1 MNKVNVGLGGISRNT
16 DDGVSKD
23 GMCSELINARPKNGS
38 IEPVGRPILER
49 QFAEG
54 KSPVFVHKNGTYEHL
69 ISYANDIVLF
79 DSDKVDGQWVVKNTT
94 FAQIPGVKQIQS
106 VGNILVMATGES
118 IHYAIFIGGEYTY
131 LGDQIPEPSIRF
143 SCIKEEAVYS
153 DDISC
158 NLEPAVRIQDV
169 GSLATLNEAGEKI
182 ITNSFKASYYKLL
195 QEDVYDAGHVIYPV
209 LVRYAVRL
217 FDESYVMHSSPLLVG
232 EPNFI
237 RMAVSKTKFDF
248 DSLSVEGFTYK
259 LIANPR
265 TIGVKYDLSGLSGWK
280 DVASSV
286 DIFVSRPF
294 VINDLDSTIKTVTVL
309 DKNNMMVDLPF
320 KSESELLEEIGE
332 ISNFYLVKSIPI
344 GDISNGFEN
353 IFAEGK
359 AFKNLEQQ
367 EIATDDDFTRS
378 RITGN
383 LYTYN
388 GKLHVGNIREK
399 LAKPYPLGMFAVSD
413 INEFTVNTEVH
424 VKTESGMKIVH
435 GASTAYGAMVSP
447 YLSYPD
453 SRAVKMIIYNDKYYD
468 EIPLKPH
475 PFLNIAYSLKG
486 LYPYSITDKYGT
498 YTPLPEDSVSV
509 APNKLKVSNVSNPFY
524 FPAKQTYTVSS
535 RNIVAMATA
544 TTALSTGQFG
554 QFPLYVFTGEG
565 VFALSVG
572 TGDIAYANSFS
583 VTRDVCNNPD
593 SIVSTDDAIV
603 FSTDS
608 GLKVLSG
615 STVRDISSDMEG
627 YLPTAVDSSPIIKKI
642 AGVGGFSDKLSSTEF
657 IYYLEEAKVG
667 YNYKDKEVI
676 VANRNYPY
684 SYVFNM
690 QSGSWYKISASI
702 NRFLNSYPECLAV
715 FNDHGVYNM
724 HNGHRTVNKI
734 LLLTRPIKFGTL
746 THKRIVQSAIR
757 GVIRPSESLVYFRGE
772 TVKFRDQEILA
783 FSKCGFYVLGSN
795 DAEHFILLSGRE
807 KIEDV
812 RDLITKMNKTKAFK
826 YFMIALV
833 GGVRTDVALNYI
845 EFMVD
850 ETYTNRLR

>member
-79 DSDKVDGQWVVKNTT
+79 DSDKVDGQWVVKNTA

-143 SCIKEEAVYS
+143 SCIKEEAAYS

-367 EIATDDDFTRS
+367 EVATDDDFTRS

-667 YNYKDKEVI
+667 YNYEDKEVI

-690 QSGSWYKISASI
+690 QSGSW
-702 NRFLNSYPECLAV
+702 
-715 FNDHGVYNM
+715 
-724 HNGHRTVNKI
+724 
-734 LLLTRPIKFGTL
+734 
-746 THKRIVQSAIR
+746 
-757 GVIRPSESLVYFRGE
+757 
-772 TVKFRDQEILA
+772 
-783 FSKCGFYVLGSN
+783 
-795 DAEHFILLSGRE
+795 
-807 KIEDV
+807 
-812 RDLITKMNKTKAFK
+812 
-826 YFMIALV
+826 
-833 GGVRTDVALNYI
+833 
-845 EFMVD
+845 
-850 ETYTNRLR
+850 

>member
-79 DSDKVDGQWVVKNTT
+79 DSDKVDGQWVVKNTA

-367 EIATDDDFTRS
+367 EVATDDDFTRS

-486 LYPYSITDKYGT
+486 LYPHSITDKYGT

-667 YNYKDKEVI
+667 YNYEDKEVI

-690 QSGSWYKISASI
+690 QSGSW
-702 NRFLNSYPECLAV
+702 
-715 FNDHGVYNM
+715 
-724 HNGHRTVNKI
+724 
-734 LLLTRPIKFGTL
+734 
-746 THKRIVQSAIR
+746 
-757 GVIRPSESLVYFRGE
+757 
-772 TVKFRDQEILA
+772 
-783 FSKCGFYVLGSN
+783 
-795 DAEHFILLSGRE
+795 
-807 KIEDV
+807 
-812 RDLITKMNKTKAFK
+812 
-826 YFMIALV
+826 
-833 GGVRTDVALNYI
+833 
-845 EFMVD
+845 
-850 ETYTNRLR
+850 

>member
-1 MNKVNVGLGGISRNT
+1 M
-16 DDGVSKD
+16 
-23 GMCSELINARPKNGS
+23 
-38 IEPVGRPILER
+38 
-49 QFAEG
+49 
-54 KSPVFVHKNGTYEHL
+54 
-69 ISYANDIVLF
+69 
-79 DSDKVDGQWVVKNTT
+79 VKN
-94 FAQIPGVKQIQS
+94 
-106 VGNILVMATGES
+106 
-118 IHYAIFIGGEYTY
+118 
-131 LGDQIPEPSIRF
+131 
-143 SCIKEEAVYS
+143 
-153 DDISC
+153 
-158 NLEPAVRIQDV
+158 
-169 GSLATLNEAGEKI
+169 

-367 EIATDDDFTRS
+367 EVATDDDFTRS

-486 LYPYSITDKYGT
+486 LYPHSITDKYGT
-498 YTPLPEDSVSV
+498 YTPLLEDSVSV

-667 YNYKDKEVI
+667 YNYEDKEVI

>member
-367 EIATDDDFTRS
+367 EVATDDDFTRS

-667 YNYKDKEVI
+667 YNYEDKEVI

-783 FSKCGFYVLGSN
+783 FSKCGFYILGSN

-812 RDLITKMNKTKAFK
+812 RDLIINKSNLSKIV
-826 YFMIALV
+826 YIMI
-833 GGVRTDVALNYI
+833 
-845 EFMVD
+845 
-850 ETYTNRLR
+850 

>member
-79 DSDKVDGQWVVKNTT
+79 DSDKVDGQWVVKNTA

-143 SCIKEEAVYS
+143 SCIKEEAAYS

-237 RMAVSKTKFDF
+237 RMTVSKTKFDF

-367 EIATDDDFTRS
+367 EVATDDDFTRS

-486 LYPYSITDKYGT
+486 LYPHSITDKYGT

-667 YNYKDKEVI
+667 YNYEDKEVI

-690 QSGSWYKISASI
+690 QSGSW
-702 NRFLNSYPECLAV
+702 
-715 FNDHGVYNM
+715 
-724 HNGHRTVNKI
+724 
-734 LLLTRPIKFGTL
+734 
-746 THKRIVQSAIR
+746 
-757 GVIRPSESLVYFRGE
+757 
-772 TVKFRDQEILA
+772 
-783 FSKCGFYVLGSN
+783 
-795 DAEHFILLSGRE
+795 
-807 KIEDV
+807 
-812 RDLITKMNKTKAFK
+812 
-826 YFMIALV
+826 
-833 GGVRTDVALNYI
+833 
-845 EFMVD
+845 
-850 ETYTNRLR
+850 

>member
-79 DSDKVDGQWVVKNTT
+79 DSDKVDGQWVVKNTA

-143 SCIKEEAVYS
+143 SCIKEEAAYS

-309 DKNNMMVDLPF
+309 DKNNMMVDLLF

-367 EIATDDDFTRS
+367 EVATDDDFTRS

-486 LYPYSITDKYGT
+486 LYPHSITDKYGT

-667 YNYKDKEVI
+667 YNYEDKEVI

-690 QSGSWYKISASI
+690 QSGSW
-702 NRFLNSYPECLAV
+702 
-715 FNDHGVYNM
+715 
-724 HNGHRTVNKI
+724 
-734 LLLTRPIKFGTL
+734 
-746 THKRIVQSAIR
+746 
-757 GVIRPSESLVYFRGE
+757 
-772 TVKFRDQEILA
+772 
-783 FSKCGFYVLGSN
+783 
-795 DAEHFILLSGRE
+795 
-807 KIEDV
+807 
-812 RDLITKMNKTKAFK
+812 
-826 YFMIALV
+826 
-833 GGVRTDVALNYI
+833 
-845 EFMVD
+845 
-850 ETYTNRLR
+850 

>member
-1 MNKVNVGLGGISRNT
+1 MI
-16 DDGVSKD
+16 
-23 GMCSELINARPKNGS
+23 
-38 IEPVGRPILER
+38 
-49 QFAEG
+49 
-54 KSPVFVHKNGTYEHL
+54 
-69 ISYANDIVLF
+69 
-79 DSDKVDGQWVVKNTT
+79 
-94 FAQIPGVKQIQS
+94 
-106 VGNILVMATGES
+106 
-118 IHYAIFIGGEYTY
+118 
-131 LGDQIPEPSIRF
+131 
-143 SCIKEEAVYS
+143 
-153 DDISC
+153 
-158 NLEPAVRIQDV
+158 
-169 GSLATLNEAGEKI
+169 
-182 ITNSFKASYYKLL
+182 
-195 QEDVYDAGHVIYPV
+195 
-209 LVRYAVRL
+209 
-217 FDESYVMHSSPLLVG
+217 
-232 EPNFI
+232 
-237 RMAVSKTKFDF
+237 F

-265 TIGVKYDLSGLSGWK
+265 IIGVKYDLSGLSGWK

-320 KSESELLEEIGE
+320 KSESELLEEIGD

-367 EIATDDDFTRS
+367 DVATDDDFTRS
-378 RITGN
+378 GITGN

-486 LYPYSITDKYGT
+486 LYPHSITDKYGT

-572 TGDIAYANSFS
+572 TGDIAYANSIS

-615 STVRDISSDMEG
+615 STVRGISSDMEG

-667 YNYKDKEVI
+667 YNYEDKEVI

-724 HNGHRTVNKI
+724 HNGHRTVNKN
-734 LLLTRPIKFGTL
+734 
-746 THKRIVQSAIR
+746 
-757 GVIRPSESLVYFRGE
+757 
-772 TVKFRDQEILA
+772 TV
-783 FSKCGFYVLGSN
+783 
-795 DAEHFILLSGRE
+795 
-807 KIEDV
+807 
-812 RDLITKMNKTKAFK
+812 
-826 YFMIALV
+826 
-833 GGVRTDVALNYI
+833 TDSSYQVWYAYP
-845 EFMVD
+845 
-850 ETYTNRLR
+850 

>member
-1 MNKVNVGLGGISRNT
+1 M
-16 DDGVSKD
+16 
-23 GMCSELINARPKNGS
+23 
-38 IEPVGRPILER
+38 
-49 QFAEG
+49 
-54 KSPVFVHKNGTYEHL
+54 
-69 ISYANDIVLF
+69 
-79 DSDKVDGQWVVKNTT
+79 
-94 FAQIPGVKQIQS
+94 
-106 VGNILVMATGES
+106 
-118 IHYAIFIGGEYTY
+118 
-131 LGDQIPEPSIRF
+131 
-143 SCIKEEAVYS
+143 
-153 DDISC
+153 
-158 NLEPAVRIQDV
+158 
-169 GSLATLNEAGEKI
+169 
-182 ITNSFKASYYKLL
+182 
-195 QEDVYDAGHVIYPV
+195 
-209 LVRYAVRL
+209 
-217 FDESYVMHSSPLLVG
+217 
-232 EPNFI
+232 
-237 RMAVSKTKFDF
+237 
-248 DSLSVEGFTYK
+248 
-259 LIANPR
+259 
-265 TIGVKYDLSGLSGWK
+265 
-280 DVASSV
+280 
-286 DIFVSRPF
+286 
-294 VINDLDSTIKTVTVL
+294 
-309 DKNNMMVDLPF
+309 
-320 KSESELLEEIGE
+320 
-332 ISNFYLVKSIPI
+332 
-344 GDISNGFEN
+344 
-353 IFAEGK
+353 
-359 AFKNLEQQ
+359 
-367 EIATDDDFTRS
+367 
-378 RITGN
+378 
-383 LYTYN
+383 
-388 GKLHVGNIREK
+388 
-399 LAKPYPLGMFAVSD
+399 
-413 INEFTVNTEVH
+413 
-424 VKTESGMKIVH
+424 
-435 GASTAYGAMVSP
+435 
-447 YLSYPD
+447 
-453 SRAVKMIIYNDKYYD
+453 
-468 EIPLKPH
+468 
-475 PFLNIAYSLKG
+475 
-486 LYPYSITDKYGT
+486 
-498 YTPLPEDSVSV
+498 PEDSVSV

-608 GLKVLSG
+608 GLKILSG
-615 STVRDISSDMEG
+615 STVRDISSDMDG
-627 YLPTAVDSSPIIKKI
+627 YLPTVVDSSPIIKKI

-667 YNYKDKEVI
+667 YNYEDKEVI

-715 FNDHGVYNM
+715 FNDYGVYNM

-783 FSKCGFYVLGSN
+783 FSKCGFYILGSN

-833 GGVRTDVALNYI
+833 GGIRTDVALNYI

>member
-1 MNKVNVGLGGISRNT
+1 M
-16 DDGVSKD
+16 
-23 GMCSELINARPKNGS
+23 
-38 IEPVGRPILER
+38 
-49 QFAEG
+49 
-54 KSPVFVHKNGTYEHL
+54 
-69 ISYANDIVLF
+69 
-79 DSDKVDGQWVVKNTT
+79 
-94 FAQIPGVKQIQS
+94 
-106 VGNILVMATGES
+106 
-118 IHYAIFIGGEYTY
+118 
-131 LGDQIPEPSIRF
+131 
-143 SCIKEEAVYS
+143 
-153 DDISC
+153 
-158 NLEPAVRIQDV
+158 
-169 GSLATLNEAGEKI
+169 
-182 ITNSFKASYYKLL
+182 
-195 QEDVYDAGHVIYPV
+195 YDAGHVIYPV

-217 FDESYVMHSSPLLVG
+217 FDESYVMYSSPLLVG

-367 EIATDDDFTRS
+367 EVATDDDFTRS

-486 LYPYSITDKYGT
+486 LYPHSITDKYGT

-627 YLPTAVDSSPIIKKI
+627 YLPTVVDSSPIIKKI

-667 YNYKDKEVI
+667 YNYEDKEVI

>member
-1 MNKVNVGLGGISRNT
+1 MRLPMNT
-16 DDGVSKD
+16 
-23 GMCSELINARPKNGS
+23 
-38 IEPVGRPILER
+38 
-49 QFAEG
+49 
-54 KSPVFVHKNGTYEHL
+54 
-69 ISYANDIVLF
+69 
-79 DSDKVDGQWVVKNTT
+79 
-94 FAQIPGVKQIQS
+94 
-106 VGNILVMATGES
+106 
-118 IHYAIFIGGEYTY
+118 
-131 LGDQIPEPSIRF
+131 
-143 SCIKEEAVYS
+143 
-153 DDISC
+153 
-158 NLEPAVRIQDV
+158 
-169 GSLATLNEAGEKI
+169 SLATLKPSGIRRINALAAQHPGCIALALGEPDFPTPDVISAEVTAALDRGDTHYPPNNGRPALREALSAYMG
-182 ITNSFKASYYKLL
+182 
-195 QEDVYDAGHVIYPV
+195 DAGLTFSADEVILTDGATEALSATFMAMLNPGDEVIIPTPAFGLYESIV
-209 LVRYAVRL
+209 VANHAKAVFL
-217 FDESYVMHSSPLLVG
+217 DTEPAQFQIDEDALRACVTPATKAIVICTPNNPTGCILNAASLDAVARVG

-367 EIATDDDFTRS
+367 EVATDDDFTRS

-486 LYPYSITDKYGT
+486 LYPHSITDKYGT

-667 YNYKDKEVI
+667 YNYEDKEVI

-783 FSKCGFYVLGSN
+783 FSKCGFYG
-795 DAEHFILLSGRE
+795 
-807 KIEDV
+807 
-812 RDLITKMNKTKAFK
+812 
-826 YFMIALV
+826 
-833 GGVRTDVALNYI
+833 
-845 EFMVD
+845 
-850 ETYTNRLR
+850 

>member
-79 DSDKVDGQWVVKNTT
+79 DSDKVDGQWVVKNTA

-143 SCIKEEAVYS
+143 SCIKEEAAYS

-237 RMAVSKTKFDF
+237 RMAVSKTKF
-248 DSLSVEGFTYK
+248 
-259 LIANPR
+259 
-265 TIGVKYDLSGLSGWK
+265 DLSGLSGWK

-367 EIATDDDFTRS
+367 EVATDDDFTRS

-486 LYPYSITDKYGT
+486 LYPHSITDKYGT

-667 YNYKDKEVI
+667 YNYEDKEVI

>member
-79 DSDKVDGQWVVKNTT
+79 DSDKVAGQWVIKNIA

-106 VGNILVMATGES
+106 VGNILVMATDES

-158 NLEPAVRIQDV
+158 NLEPAVRLQDV

-195 QEDVYDAGHVIYPV
+195 QEDVYDAGHVIYPI

-248 DSLSVEGFTYK
+248 DSLSVESFTYK

-309 DKNNMMVDLPF
+309 DENNMMVDLPF

-367 EIATDDDFTRS
+367 DVATDDDFTRS

-399 LAKPYPLGMFAVSD
+399 LAKPYPLVMFAVSD

-435 GASTAYGAMVSP
+435 GASMAYGAMVSP

-509 APNKLKVSNVSNPFY
+509 APDKLKVSNVSNPFY

-608 GLKVLSG
+608 GLKILSG
-615 STVRDISSDMEG
+615 STVRDISSDMDG
-627 YLPTAVDSSPIIKKI
+627 YLPTVVDSSPIIKKI

-667 YNYKDKEVI
+667 YNYEDKEVI

-715 FNDHGVYNM
+715 FNDYGVYNM

-783 FSKCGFYVLGSN
+783 FSKCGFYILGSN

-833 GGVRTDVALNYI
+833 GGIRTDVALNYI

>member
-16 DDGVSKD
+16 DDSVSKD

-69 ISYANDIVLF
+69 ISYANDIVFF
-79 DSDKVDGQWVVKNTT
+79 DSDKVAGQWVVKNTA
-94 FAQIPGVKQIQS
+94 FAQISGVKQIQS

-131 LGDQIPEPSIRF
+131 LGDSIPEPSIRF

-320 KSESELLEEIGE
+320 KSESELLEEIGD

-367 EIATDDDFTRS
+367 DVATDDDFTRS
-378 RITGN
+378 GITGN

-486 LYPYSITDKYGT
+486 LYPHSITDKYGT

-615 STVRDISSDMEG
+615 STVRGISSDMEG

-667 YNYKDKEVI
+667 YNYEDKEVI

-783 FSKCGFYVLGSN
+783 FSKCGFYILGSN

-833 GGVRTDVALNYI
+833 GGVRTDVALTI
-845 EFMVD
+845 LSLWWMKP
-850 ETYTNRLR
+850 TRIA

>member
-1 MNKVNVGLGGISRNT
+1 M
-16 DDGVSKD
+16 
-23 GMCSELINARPKNGS
+23 
-38 IEPVGRPILER
+38 
-49 QFAEG
+49 
-54 KSPVFVHKNGTYEHL
+54 
-69 ISYANDIVLF
+69 
-79 DSDKVDGQWVVKNTT
+79 
-94 FAQIPGVKQIQS
+94 
-106 VGNILVMATGES
+106 
-118 IHYAIFIGGEYTY
+118 
-131 LGDQIPEPSIRF
+131 
-143 SCIKEEAVYS
+143 
-153 DDISC
+153 
-158 NLEPAVRIQDV
+158 
-169 GSLATLNEAGEKI
+169 NEAGEKI

-367 EIATDDDFTRS
+367 EVATDDDFTRS

-399 LAKPYPLGMFAVSD
+399 LAKPYPLGIFAVSD

-667 YNYKDKEVI
+667 YNYEDKEVI

-757 GVIRPSESLVYFRGE
+757 GIIRPSESLVYFRGE

-783 FSKCGFYVLGSN
+783 FSKCGFYILGSN

-833 GGVRTDVALNYI
+833 GGIRTDVALNYI

>member
-1 MNKVNVGLGGISRNT
+1 
-16 DDGVSKD
+16 
-23 GMCSELINARPKNGS
+23 
-38 IEPVGRPILER
+38 
-49 QFAEG
+49 
-54 KSPVFVHKNGTYEHL
+54 
-69 ISYANDIVLF
+69 
-79 DSDKVDGQWVVKNTT
+79 
-94 FAQIPGVKQIQS
+94 
-106 VGNILVMATGES
+106 
-118 IHYAIFIGGEYTY
+118 
-131 LGDQIPEPSIRF
+131 
-143 SCIKEEAVYS
+143 
-153 DDISC
+153 
-158 NLEPAVRIQDV
+158 
-169 GSLATLNEAGEKI
+169 
-182 ITNSFKASYYKLL
+182 
-195 QEDVYDAGHVIYPV
+195 
-209 LVRYAVRL
+209 
-217 FDESYVMHSSPLLVG
+217 MHSSPLLVG

-320 KSESELLEEIGE
+320 KSESELLEEIGD

-367 EIATDDDFTRS
+367 DVATDDDFTRS
-378 RITGN
+378 GITGN

-486 LYPYSITDKYGT
+486 LYPHSITDKYGT

-615 STVRDISSDMEG
+615 STVRGISSDMEG

-667 YNYKDKEVI
+667 YNYEDKEVI

-783 FSKCGFYVLGSN
+783 FSKCGFYILGSN

>member
-1 MNKVNVGLGGISRNT
+1 MIKNIS
-16 DDGVSKD
+16 
-23 GMCSELINARPKNGS
+23 
-38 IEPVGRPILER
+38 
-49 QFAEG
+49 
-54 KSPVFVHKNGTYEHL
+54 
-69 ISYANDIVLF
+69 
-79 DSDKVDGQWVVKNTT
+79 
-94 FAQIPGVKQIQS
+94 
-106 VGNILVMATGES
+106 
-118 IHYAIFIGGEYTY
+118 
-131 LGDQIPEPSIRF
+131 
-143 SCIKEEAVYS
+143 
-153 DDISC
+153 
-158 NLEPAVRIQDV
+158 
-169 GSLATLNEAGEKI
+169 
-182 ITNSFKASYYKLL
+182 NSFKASYYKLL

-367 EIATDDDFTRS
+367 EVATDDDFTRS

-667 YNYKDKEVI
+667 YNYEDKEVI

>member
-1 MNKVNVGLGGISRNT
+1 M
-16 DDGVSKD
+16 
-23 GMCSELINARPKNGS
+23 
-38 IEPVGRPILER
+38 
-49 QFAEG
+49 
-54 KSPVFVHKNGTYEHL
+54 

-79 DSDKVDGQWVVKNTT
+79 DSDKVAGQWVIKNIA

-106 VGNILVMATGES
+106 VGNILVMATDES

-158 NLEPAVRIQDV
+158 NLEPAVRLQDV

-195 QEDVYDAGHVIYPV
+195 QEDVYDAGHVIYPI

-248 DSLSVEGFTYK
+248 DSLSVESFTYK

-309 DKNNMMVDLPF
+309 DENNMMVDLPF

-367 EIATDDDFTRS
+367 DVATDDDFTRS

-399 LAKPYPLGMFAVSD
+399 LAKPYPLVMFAVSD

-435 GASTAYGAMVSP
+435 GASMAYGAMVSP

-544 TTALSTGQFG
+544 TTAMSTGQFG

-608 GLKVLSG
+608 GLKILSG
-615 STVRDISSDMEG
+615 STVRDISSDMDG
-627 YLPTAVDSSPIIKKI
+627 YLPTVVDSSPIIKKI

-667 YNYKDKEVI
+667 YNYEDKEVI

-690 QSGSWYKISASI
+690 QSSSWYKISASI

-715 FNDHGVYNM
+715 FNDYGVYNM

-734 LLLTRPIKFGTL
+734 LLLTRPIKF
-746 THKRIVQSAIR
+746 
-757 GVIRPSESLVYFRGE
+757 
-772 TVKFRDQEILA
+772 
-783 FSKCGFYVLGSN
+783 
-795 DAEHFILLSGRE
+795 
-807 KIEDV
+807 V
-812 RDLITKMNKTKAFK
+812 RLPINASCNQLF
-826 YFMIALV
+826 
-833 GGVRTDVALNYI
+833 VA
-845 EFMVD
+845 
-850 ETYTNRLR
+850 

>member
-79 DSDKVDGQWVVKNTT
+79 DSDKVDGQWVVKNTA

-169 GSLATLNEAGEKI
+169 GSLVTLNEAGEKI

-367 EIATDDDFTRS
+367 EVATDDDFTRS

-399 LAKPYPLGMFAVSD
+399 LAKPYPLGIFAVSD

-486 LYPYSITDKYGT
+486 LYPHSITDKYGT

-667 YNYKDKEVI
+667 YNYEDKEVI

-690 QSGSWYKISASI
+690 QSGSW
-702 NRFLNSYPECLAV
+702 
-715 FNDHGVYNM
+715 
-724 HNGHRTVNKI
+724 
-734 LLLTRPIKFGTL
+734 
-746 THKRIVQSAIR
+746 
-757 GVIRPSESLVYFRGE
+757 
-772 TVKFRDQEILA
+772 
-783 FSKCGFYVLGSN
+783 
-795 DAEHFILLSGRE
+795 
-807 KIEDV
+807 
-812 RDLITKMNKTKAFK
+812 
-826 YFMIALV
+826 
-833 GGVRTDVALNYI
+833 
-845 EFMVD
+845 
-850 ETYTNRLR
+850 

>member
-69 ISYANDIVLF
+69 ILYANDIVFF
-79 DSDKVDGQWVVKNTT
+79 DSDKVAGQWVVKNTA
-94 FAQIPGVKQIQS
+94 FAQISGVKQIQS

-131 LGDQIPEPSIRF
+131 LGDSIPEPSIRF

-320 KSESELLEEIGE
+320 KSESELLEEIGD

-367 EIATDDDFTRS
+367 DVATDDDFTRS
-378 RITGN
+378 GITGN

-486 LYPYSITDKYGT
+486 LYPHSITDKYGT

-615 STVRDISSDMEG
+615 STVRGISSDMEG

-667 YNYKDKEVI
+667 YNYEDKEVI

-783 FSKCGFYVLGSN
+783 FSKCGFYILGSN
-795 DAEHFILLSGRE
+795 DA
-807 KIEDV
+807 
-812 RDLITKMNKTKAFK
+812 
-826 YFMIALV
+826 
-833 GGVRTDVALNYI
+833 
-845 EFMVD
+845 
-850 ETYTNRLR
+850 

>member
-79 DSDKVDGQWVVKNTT
+79 DSDKVAGQWVIKNIA

-106 VGNILVMATGES
+106 VGNILVMATDES

-158 NLEPAVRIQDV
+158 NLEPAVRLQDV

-195 QEDVYDAGHVIYPV
+195 QEDVYDAGHVIYPI

-248 DSLSVEGFTYK
+248 DSLSVESFTYK

-309 DKNNMMVDLPF
+309 DENNMMVDLPF

-367 EIATDDDFTRS
+367 DVATDDDFTRS

-399 LAKPYPLGMFAVSD
+399 LAKPYPLVMFAVSD

-435 GASTAYGAMVSP
+435 GASMAYGAMVSP

-544 TTALSTGQFG
+544 TTALSMGQFG

-608 GLKVLSG
+608 GLKILSG
-615 STVRDISSDMEG
+615 STVRDISSDMDG
-627 YLPTAVDSSPIIKKI
+627 YLPTVVDSSPIIKKI

-667 YNYKDKEVI
+667 YNYEDKEVI

-715 FNDHGVYNM
+715 FNDYGVYNM

-783 FSKCGFYVLGSN
+783 FSKCGFYILGSN

-833 GGVRTDVALNYI
+833 GGIRTDVALNYI

>member
-1 MNKVNVGLGGISRNT
+1 M
-16 DDGVSKD
+16 
-23 GMCSELINARPKNGS
+23 
-38 IEPVGRPILER
+38 
-49 QFAEG
+49 
-54 KSPVFVHKNGTYEHL
+54 
-69 ISYANDIVLF
+69 
-79 DSDKVDGQWVVKNTT
+79 
-94 FAQIPGVKQIQS
+94 
-106 VGNILVMATGES
+106 
-118 IHYAIFIGGEYTY
+118 
-131 LGDQIPEPSIRF
+131 
-143 SCIKEEAVYS
+143 
-153 DDISC
+153 
-158 NLEPAVRIQDV
+158 
-169 GSLATLNEAGEKI
+169 NEAGEKI

-367 EIATDDDFTRS
+367 EVATDDDFTRS

-509 APNKLKVSNVSNPFY
+509 TPNKLKVSNVSNPFY

-667 YNYKDKEVI
+667 YNYEDKEVI

-702 NRFLNSYPECLAV
+702 DRFLNSYPECLAV

>member
-1 MNKVNVGLGGISRNT
+1 MY
-16 DDGVSKD
+16 
-23 GMCSELINARPKNGS
+23 
-38 IEPVGRPILER
+38 IL
-49 QFAEG
+49 
-54 KSPVFVHKNGTYEHL
+54 KK
-69 ISYANDIVLF
+69 
-79 DSDKVDGQWVVKNTT
+79 VKN
-94 FAQIPGVKQIQS
+94 
-106 VGNILVMATGES
+106 
-118 IHYAIFIGGEYTY
+118 
-131 LGDQIPEPSIRF
+131 
-143 SCIKEEAVYS
+143 
-153 DDISC
+153 IS
-158 NLEPAVRIQDV
+158 
-169 GSLATLNEAGEKI
+169 
-182 ITNSFKASYYKLL
+182 NSFKASYYKLL

-367 EIATDDDFTRS
+367 EVATDDDFTRS

-667 YNYKDKEVI
+667 YNYEDKEVI

>member
-1 MNKVNVGLGGISRNT
+1 MI
-16 DDGVSKD
+16 
-23 GMCSELINARPKNGS
+23 KN
-38 IEPVGRPILER
+38 
-49 QFAEG
+49 
-54 KSPVFVHKNGTYEHL
+54 
-69 ISYANDIVLF
+69 
-79 DSDKVDGQWVVKNTT
+79 
-94 FAQIPGVKQIQS
+94 
-106 VGNILVMATGES
+106 
-118 IHYAIFIGGEYTY
+118 
-131 LGDQIPEPSIRF
+131 
-143 SCIKEEAVYS
+143 
-153 DDISC
+153 
-158 NLEPAVRIQDV
+158 
-169 GSLATLNEAGEKI
+169 

-320 KSESELLEEIGE
+320 KSESELLEEIGD

-367 EIATDDDFTRS
+367 DVATDDDFTRS
-378 RITGN
+378 GITGN

-486 LYPYSITDKYGT
+486 LYPHSITDKYGT

-615 STVRDISSDMEG
+615 STVRGISSDMEG

-667 YNYKDKEVI
+667 YNYEDKEVI

-783 FSKCGFYVLGSN
+783 FSKCGFYILGSN

>member
-1 MNKVNVGLGGISRNT
+1 M
-16 DDGVSKD
+16 
-23 GMCSELINARPKNGS
+23 
-38 IEPVGRPILER
+38 
-49 QFAEG
+49 
-54 KSPVFVHKNGTYEHL
+54 
-69 ISYANDIVLF
+69 
-79 DSDKVDGQWVVKNTT
+79 
-94 FAQIPGVKQIQS
+94 
-106 VGNILVMATGES
+106 
-118 IHYAIFIGGEYTY
+118 
-131 LGDQIPEPSIRF
+131 
-143 SCIKEEAVYS
+143 
-153 DDISC
+153 
-158 NLEPAVRIQDV
+158 
-169 GSLATLNEAGEKI
+169 NEAGEKI

-359 AFKNLEQQ
+359 AFKNLDQQ
-367 EIATDDDFTRS
+367 EVATDDDFTRS

-667 YNYKDKEVI
+667 YNYEDKEVI

-783 FSKCGFYVLGSN
+783 FSKCGFYILGSN

>member
-1 MNKVNVGLGGISRNT
+1 M
-16 DDGVSKD
+16 
-23 GMCSELINARPKNGS
+23 
-38 IEPVGRPILER
+38 
-49 QFAEG
+49 
-54 KSPVFVHKNGTYEHL
+54 
-69 ISYANDIVLF
+69 
-79 DSDKVDGQWVVKNTT
+79 
-94 FAQIPGVKQIQS
+94 
-106 VGNILVMATGES
+106 
-118 IHYAIFIGGEYTY
+118 
-131 LGDQIPEPSIRF
+131 
-143 SCIKEEAVYS
+143 
-153 DDISC
+153 
-158 NLEPAVRIQDV
+158 
-169 GSLATLNEAGEKI
+169 
-182 ITNSFKASYYKLL
+182 
-195 QEDVYDAGHVIYPV
+195 YDAGHVIYPV

-367 EIATDDDFTRS
+367 EVATDDDFTRS

-509 APNKLKVSNVSNPFY
+509 TPNKLKVSNVSNPFY

-667 YNYKDKEVI
+667 YNYEDKEVI

-702 NRFLNSYPECLAV
+702 DRFLNSYPECLAV

>member
-1 MNKVNVGLGGISRNT
+1 MGCKEYNFRADTWRKADTICREYPRHG
-16 DDGVSKD
+16 DGRK
-23 GMCSELINARPKNGS
+23 
-38 IEPVGRPILER
+38 
-49 QFAEG
+49 F
-54 KSPVFVHKNGTYEHL
+54 
-69 ISYANDIVLF
+69 
-79 DSDKVDGQWVVKNTT
+79 
-94 FAQIPGVKQIQS
+94 
-106 VGNILVMATGES
+106 
-118 IHYAIFIGGEYTY
+118 HYAIFIGGEYTY

-367 EIATDDDFTRS
+367 EVATDDDFTRS

>member
-1 MNKVNVGLGGISRNT
+1 M
-16 DDGVSKD
+16 
-23 GMCSELINARPKNGS
+23 
-38 IEPVGRPILER
+38 
-49 QFAEG
+49 
-54 KSPVFVHKNGTYEHL
+54 
-69 ISYANDIVLF
+69 
-79 DSDKVDGQWVVKNTT
+79 
-94 FAQIPGVKQIQS
+94 
-106 VGNILVMATGES
+106 
-118 IHYAIFIGGEYTY
+118 
-131 LGDQIPEPSIRF
+131 
-143 SCIKEEAVYS
+143 
-153 DDISC
+153 
-158 NLEPAVRIQDV
+158 
-169 GSLATLNEAGEKI
+169 NEAGEKI

-367 EIATDDDFTRS
+367 EVATDDDFTRS

-486 LYPYSITDKYGT
+486 LYPHSITDKYGT

-667 YNYKDKEVI
+667 YNYEDKEVI

-724 HNGHRTVNKI
+724 HNRHRTVNKI

>member
-1 MNKVNVGLGGISRNT
+1 
-16 DDGVSKD
+16 
-23 GMCSELINARPKNGS
+23 MCIRD
-38 IEPVGRPILER
+38 R
-49 QFAEG
+49 QE
-54 KSPVFVHKNGTYEHL
+54 V
-69 ISYANDIVLF
+69 
-79 DSDKVDGQWVVKNTT
+79 
-94 FAQIPGVKQIQS
+94 
-106 VGNILVMATGES
+106 
-118 IHYAIFIGGEYTY
+118 
-131 LGDQIPEPSIRF
+131 
-143 SCIKEEAVYS
+143 
-153 DDISC
+153 
-158 NLEPAVRIQDV
+158 
-169 GSLATLNEAGEKI
+169 
-182 ITNSFKASYYKLL
+182 
-195 QEDVYDAGHVIYPV
+195 
-209 LVRYAVRL
+209 
-217 FDESYVMHSSPLLVG
+217 
-232 EPNFI
+232 
-237 RMAVSKTKFDF
+237 
-248 DSLSVEGFTYK
+248 
-259 LIANPR
+259 
-265 TIGVKYDLSGLSGWK
+265 
-280 DVASSV
+280 
-286 DIFVSRPF
+286 
-294 VINDLDSTIKTVTVL
+294 
-309 DKNNMMVDLPF
+309 
-320 KSESELLEEIGE
+320 
-332 ISNFYLVKSIPI
+332 
-344 GDISNGFEN
+344 
-353 IFAEGK
+353 
-359 AFKNLEQQ
+359 
-367 EIATDDDFTRS
+367 ATDDDFTRS

-486 LYPYSITDKYGT
+486 LYPHSITDKYGT

-667 YNYKDKEVI
+667 YNYEDKEVI

>member
-143 SCIKEEAVYS
+143 SCIKEEAAYS

-367 EIATDDDFTRS
+367 EVATDDDFTRS

-486 LYPYSITDKYGT
+486 LYPHSITDKYGT

-690 QSGSWYKISASI
+690 QSGSW
-702 NRFLNSYPECLAV
+702 
-715 FNDHGVYNM
+715 
-724 HNGHRTVNKI
+724 
-734 LLLTRPIKFGTL
+734 
-746 THKRIVQSAIR
+746 
-757 GVIRPSESLVYFRGE
+757 
-772 TVKFRDQEILA
+772 
-783 FSKCGFYVLGSN
+783 
-795 DAEHFILLSGRE
+795 
-807 KIEDV
+807 
-812 RDLITKMNKTKAFK
+812 
-826 YFMIALV
+826 
-833 GGVRTDVALNYI
+833 
-845 EFMVD
+845 
-850 ETYTNRLR
+850 

>member
-1 MNKVNVGLGGISRNT
+1 M
-16 DDGVSKD
+16 
-23 GMCSELINARPKNGS
+23 
-38 IEPVGRPILER
+38 
-49 QFAEG
+49 
-54 KSPVFVHKNGTYEHL
+54 
-69 ISYANDIVLF
+69 
-79 DSDKVDGQWVVKNTT
+79 VKN
-94 FAQIPGVKQIQS
+94 
-106 VGNILVMATGES
+106 
-118 IHYAIFIGGEYTY
+118 
-131 LGDQIPEPSIRF
+131 
-143 SCIKEEAVYS
+143 
-153 DDISC
+153 
-158 NLEPAVRIQDV
+158 
-169 GSLATLNEAGEKI
+169 

-367 EIATDDDFTRS
+367 EVATDDDFTRS

>member
-79 DSDKVDGQWVVKNTT
+79 DSDKVDGQWVVKNTA

-143 SCIKEEAVYS
+143 SCIKEEAAYS

-367 EIATDDDFTRS
+367 EVATDDDFTRS

-486 LYPYSITDKYGT
+486 LYPHSITDKYGT

-544 TTALSTGQFG
+544 TTALSTGLNRKI
-554 QFPLYVFTGEG
+554 PILVIMGEG

-667 YNYKDKEVI
+667 YNYEDKEVI

-772 TVKFRDQEILA
+772 TVKFRAQEILA

>member
-49 QFAEG
+49 QFAER

-79 DSDKVDGQWVVKNTT
+79 DSDKVDGQWVVKNTA

-143 SCIKEEAVYS
+143 SCIKEEAAYS

-367 EIATDDDFTRS
+367 EVATDDDFTRS

-486 LYPYSITDKYGT
+486 LYPHSITDKYGT

-667 YNYKDKEVI
+667 YNYEDKEVI

-690 QSGSWYKISASI
+690 QSGSW
-702 NRFLNSYPECLAV
+702 
-715 FNDHGVYNM
+715 
-724 HNGHRTVNKI
+724 
-734 LLLTRPIKFGTL
+734 
-746 THKRIVQSAIR
+746 
-757 GVIRPSESLVYFRGE
+757 
-772 TVKFRDQEILA
+772 
-783 FSKCGFYVLGSN
+783 
-795 DAEHFILLSGRE
+795 
-807 KIEDV
+807 
-812 RDLITKMNKTKAFK
+812 
-826 YFMIALV
+826 
-833 GGVRTDVALNYI
+833 
-845 EFMVD
+845 
-850 ETYTNRLR
+850 

>member
-79 DSDKVDGQWVVKNTT
+79 DSDKVAGQWVIKNIA

-106 VGNILVMATGES
+106 VGNILVMATDES

-158 NLEPAVRIQDV
+158 NLEPAVRLQDV

-195 QEDVYDAGHVIYPV
+195 QEDVYDAGHVIYPI

-248 DSLSVEGFTYK
+248 DSLSVESFTYK

-309 DKNNMMVDLPF
+309 DENNMMVDLPF

-367 EIATDDDFTRS
+367 DVATDDDFTRS

-399 LAKPYPLGMFAVSD
+399 LAKPYPLVMFAVSD

-435 GASTAYGAMVSP
+435 GASMAYGAMVSP

-608 GLKVLSG
+608 GLKILSG
-615 STVRDISSDMEG
+615 STVRDISSDMDG
-627 YLPTAVDSSPIIKKI
+627 YLPTVVDSSPIIKKI

-667 YNYKDKEVI
+667 YNYEDKEVI

-715 FNDHGVYNM
+715 FNDYGVYNM

-783 FSKCGFYVLGSN
+783 FSKCGFYILGSN

-833 GGVRTDVALNYI
+833 GGIRTDVALNYI